1 MPVRGSIRIEEAEKR
16 KESILQKIKASNVK
30 SEIPNE
36 TSIKNVQK
44 EDSCQD
50 EEKIR
55 QNCIKGYKLMIDD
68 TLDLPL
74 EKLVLTPEGCE
85 IFDILCLR
93 LDVNQKYV
101 DLLPQWRDVAHIL
114 QLDDLATK
122 WVEVCVRP
130 KEGLTRAM
138 LEIYMRD
145 GGTLGEVLE
154 ALLELEC
161 LDILEDTKP
170 KVDVYIKKKEAGDL
184 VAMSNFA
191 NCENFFSIIKTLAV
205 ALGNQDP
212 CRDVHKYANG
222 LKNKKNTEISY
233 EVREHSG
240 LVESVPEVMNND
252 WPKYTS
258 DLHLNNLDSLRRDQ
272 LLPKKR
278 TICKILVIFAE
289 DGVADSQNAIDISKT
304 VQNEECSIELIRLN
318 ESTLWYEVLV
328 NPEACCMKW
337 ASEADYIMPI
347 LTPKF
352 LQEIHGKICG
362 NNDSLGLLPTSPV
375 LNKYM
380 YNLARSQYTQN
391 GCKNLKVRPLIPLH
405 CLTQVKNSN
414 AVRMDPL
421 LAHTWKAL
429 KEDMVKSRF
438 KALMAECIKRRQ
450 NPIT

>member
-1 MPVRGSIRIEEAEKR
+1 MPVRGSNHSEAAVKR
-16 KESILQKIKASNVK
+16 KEDILQKIKASAVK
-30 SEIPNE
+30 PDVYTE
-36 TSIKNVQK
+36 TSTNNVS
-44 EDSCQD
+44 EDSYD
-50 EEKIR
+50 EDENR
-55 QNCIKGYKLMIDD
+55 QKCIKGYKHMIDE

-101 DLLPQWRDVAHIL
+101 DLLPQWRDVAHVL

-130 KEGLTRAM
+130 REGLTRAM

-154 ALLELEC
+154 ALLDLEC

-170 KVDVYIKKKEAGDL
+170 KVDIYLKKKEAGDL
-184 VAMSNFA
+184 VAISNFA
-191 NCENFFSIIKTLAV
+191 NCENFFSIIKTLAL

-222 LKNKKNTEISY
+222 LKNTKFSGITPDAC

-240 LVESVPEVMNND
+240 VIESVAEVMNND
-252 WPKYTS
+252 WPRYTS
-258 DLHLNNLDSLRRDQ
+258 DLHLNKLDSVGLDEY
-272 LLPKKR
+272 PKKR
-278 TICKILVIFAE
+278 IICKILLIFAD
-289 DGVADSQNAIDISKT
+289 DGVADSQRAIDISKT
-304 VQNEECSIELIRLN
+304 VDNENCSIDLIRLN
-318 ESTLWYEVLV
+318 EATLWYEVLV

-352 LQEIHGKICG
+352 LQEIHGQISR
-362 NNDSLGLLPTSPV
+362 DSEFLGLLPTSPV

-405 CLTQVKNSN
+405 CLTKVKNSN

-421 LAHTWKAL
+421 LAHTWKAMR
-429 KEDMVKSRF
+429 EDMVKSRF
-438 KALMAECIKRRQ
+438 KALMAECVKKQQ
-450 NPIT
+450 NYV